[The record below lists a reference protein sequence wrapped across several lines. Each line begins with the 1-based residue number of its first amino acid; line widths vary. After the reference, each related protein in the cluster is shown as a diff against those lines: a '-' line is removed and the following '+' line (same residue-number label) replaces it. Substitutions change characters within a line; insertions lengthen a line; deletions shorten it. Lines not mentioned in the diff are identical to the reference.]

1 MTIEAYLDHCYVSF
15 FAPLLRPLALAAPT
29 KSVAEVYGYY
39 EATGRNLRIRLEN
52 ERGLTGF
59 RVGPVHELSGT
70 YDVEL
75 LTHLFPEWQV
85 KRGTVRLDLSQQA
98 RFLHDRWEEL
108 NKLFAP
114 TELGTTRQRLHE
126 LDIARSNRT

>member
-1 MTIEAYLDHCYVSF
+1 MTLEAYLDHCYASF
-15 FAPLLRPLALAAPT
+15 FAPLLIPLALSAPT
-29 KSVAEVYGYY
+29 KSLSEAYGYY
-39 EATGRNLRIRLEN
+39 EATGCNLRVRLEN

-59 RVGPVHELSGT
+59 RVGPVHEPSGK

-75 LTHLFPEWQV
+75 LVGLFPERQV

-98 RFLHDRWEEL
+98 RFLHDHWEEL

-114 TELGTTRQRLHE
+114 TELGTTMQRLHE
-126 LDIARSNRT
+126 LDIARSNPT